1 MPMRLLS
8 GEVGGGQRRGRHTA
22 DGVCVAMSFVAFLM
36 TLAIA
41 SAISLDEALLADMI
55 PPDPDDPEDIYPSTY
70 CQDPGTTVS
79 ECKRKLCDLIV
90 CVPVI

>member
-1 MPMRLLS
+1 MLMRLMS
-8 GEVGGGQRRGRHTA
+8 GEVGGGQCRGQHN
-22 DGVCVAMSFVAFLM
+22 VCVTYSYMYLAFLM

-55 PPDPDDPEDIYPSTY
+55 PSDPDDPDDVYPSTY

-79 ECKRKLCDLIV
+79 ECKRELWRTMKSNL
-90 CVPVI
+90 